1 MKKTLFLAGILAAS
15 SLAFAY
21 SKTYEITLA
30 NTAKAGAVQL
40 KAGQYRVKVDGDK
53 AVFTDVDT
61 AKQYTVTV
69 KLENAAKKFDETKV
83 DSVSD
88 GKIDNL
94 KDIQLG
100 GSTTQ
105 IDF

>member
-1 MKKTLFLAGILAAS
+1 MKKSILLTGILAVS
-15 SLAFAY
+15 SLFAY

-30 NTAKAGAVQL
+30 NMTKAGSVQL
-40 KAGQYRVKVDGDK
+40 KAGQYRVHVNGDN
-53 AVFTDVDT
+53 AVFTDVET
-61 AKQYTVTV
+61 SKQFTIPV
-69 KLENAAKKFDETKV
+69 KVENAPKKFSETKV
-83 DSVSD
+83 DSNSD
-88 GKIDNL
+88 GKVDTI

>member
-1 MKKTLFLAGILAAS
+1 MKKTVLLTGILAVS
-15 SLAFAY
+15 SLFAY

-30 NTAKAGAVQL
+30 NTSKAGSVQL
-40 KAGQYRVKVDGDK
+40 KAGQYRVKVNGNQ

-61 AKQYTVTV
+61 SKQYTVDV
-69 KLENAAKKFDETKV
+69 KVQNATKKFEETKV
-83 DSVSD
+83 DASKD
-88 GKIDNL
+88 GAVDTL